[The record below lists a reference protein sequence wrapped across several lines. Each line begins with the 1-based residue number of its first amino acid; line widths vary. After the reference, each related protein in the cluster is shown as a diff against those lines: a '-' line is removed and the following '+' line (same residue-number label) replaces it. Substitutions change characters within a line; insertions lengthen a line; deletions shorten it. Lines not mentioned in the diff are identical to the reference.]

1 MITQSAATERL
12 LAKLNSA
19 APAHGD
25 LEYLGPLSFG
35 PKLFIQ
41 NYRMKN
47 GLQILLL
54 KDSSAPVIAFHVWFK
69 VGSRHEKP
77 GKTGLAHLFE
87 HLMFNEVE
95 GLKAGAFDKKMEAA
109 GADNNASTWLDFTQ
123 YQEAFP
129 KQHLKTVVGLEAKRM
144 HQLVLRQP
152 QLDSEKEV
160 VKNERRHRVDDDV
173 EGYVEEL
180 LWKTAFNKHSY
191 HWPTIGWMADIDGF
205 TIEDCQDF
213 YRTYYAPNNA
223 TIVIVGDLNEYQTL
237 ALLRDCY
244 GIIPSSEIPTEDIEP
259 EPAQTEERTL
269 HIAQPT
275 STHKLAL
282 GYKGPA
288 LGDRDHV
295 IASLLVEIL
304 AGGKASRLHERLVRG
319 AQIASDVSG
328 FVGPHHHPSLIEFS
342 LSAKAPHTAHEILAL
357 FEEEVE
363 RIKHEPVSTD
373 ELERAVSR
381 MELGSLYSL
390 ESADGK
396 ASSIGFYFT
405 LLSDPG
411 AVFDRV
417 TAMRRATPSDIRF
430 AARRY
435 LNVHGRTAIFVAPS
449 IENHDESTTDH

>member
-1 MITQSAATERL
+1 
-12 LAKLNSA
+12 
-19 APAHGD
+19 
-25 LEYLGPLSFG
+25 
-35 PKLFIQ
+35 
-41 NYRMKN
+41 
-47 GLQILLL
+47 
-54 KDSSAPVIAFHVWFK
+54 
-69 VGSRHEKP
+69 
-77 GKTGLAHLFE
+77 
-87 HLMFNEVE
+87 
-95 GLKAGAFDKKMEAA
+95 

-269 HIAQPT
+269 HIAQ
-275 STHKLAL
+275 
-282 GYKGPA
+282 
-288 LGDRDHV
+288 
-295 IASLLVEIL
+295 
-304 AGGKASRLHERLVRG
+304 
-319 AQIASDVSG
+319 
-328 FVGPHHHPSLIEFS
+328 
-342 LSAKAPHTAHEILAL
+342 
-357 FEEEVE
+357 
-363 RIKHEPVSTD
+363 
-373 ELERAVSR
+373 
-381 MELGSLYSL
+381 
-390 ESADGK
+390 
-396 ASSIGFYFT
+396 
-405 LLSDPG
+405 
-411 AVFDRV
+411 
-417 TAMRRATPSDIRF
+417 
-430 AARRY
+430 
-435 LNVHGRTAIFVAPS
+435 
-449 IENHDESTTDH
+449 